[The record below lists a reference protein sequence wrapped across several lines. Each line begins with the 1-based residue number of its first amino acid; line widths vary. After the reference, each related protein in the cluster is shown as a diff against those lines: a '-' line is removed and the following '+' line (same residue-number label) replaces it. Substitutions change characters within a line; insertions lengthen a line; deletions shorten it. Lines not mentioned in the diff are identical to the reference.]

1 VAAGDPVIDS
11 SVRAFGKT
19 ALFGKL
25 VSLEARGMDSAGR
38 PSDGIAPSDRLLRAT
53 IEQWD
58 TALCWIGADGTIAG
72 ANPCFTRWTG
82 RPAETLIGRP
92 LLSVLDLGG
101 RDWAAV
107 WDGLSSG
114 GQPPGAGSLTP
125 PRADPIPVD
134 LRWQRLDGQ
143 TQPLLLCQMQTFDE
157 RERAD
162 AVARLQQDVLELVAA
177 GRSLKLVL
185 DFLCRQVETC
195 APELACSVLLL
206 DDDRR
211 LRFTAAP
218 SLPAAYNAAIDGEE
232 IGPAVGSCGTAAWRG
247 TAVEVTDIANDPL
260 WADYRDLALS
270 HGLAACW
277 SSPIKGRDAQ
287 VLGTFA
293 LYYREP
299 RGATSFHR
307 RMLAACVH
315 LCALAV
321 EHDRAR
327 AEINR
332 LAFFDTLTGLPNR
345 ALLRDRATAALA
357 LAGRTRQPV
366 TLMFLDMDRFKTIN
380 DSLGHAVGD
389 RLLVEVA
396 ERLRRLFPDG
406 DTLARLGGDEFVA
419 LLPGCDAGHAA
430 LVAERLLACLSVPT
444 AVADLALTPTA
455 SIGIAVH
462 PNDGADFDTLLRQA
476 DSAMY
481 RAKQAGRNRCHFYR
495 SDMNEQAV
503 RRLEMEAAL
512 REALERGE
520 FALHY
525 QPQVRLDGRRLH
537 RVEALIRWS
546 HPRWGAVSPME
557 FIPLAEECGLIDGID
572 AWVLETAVAQL
583 ARWRTAGLAV
593 PGVAVNMSAVR
604 FAHGD
609 LPDHVRGVLE
619 ANGVPADQLTL
630 EITERLMMSEEV
642 GVQDAL
648 DALHALGVTLSIDDF
663 GTGYSSLSYLKR
675 FPMGELKIDR
685 SFVKELDI
693 DAANRPLV
701 RAMIQIGEALGLAVV
716 AEGVEREAQHRM
728 LEAEGCC
735 IAQGYLYA
743 RPMAAEAFERWL
755 ADGGVPED
763 ATPAACTITL

>member
-1 VAAGDPVIDS
+1 
-11 SVRAFGKT
+11 
-19 ALFGKL
+19 
-25 VSLEARGMDSAGR
+25 MDSAGQTM
-38 PSDGIAPSDRLLRAT
+38 DVVGPSDRLLRAT
-53 IEQWD
+53 VEQWD
-58 TALCWIGADGTIAG
+58 TALCWIGADGGIVG
-72 ANPCFTRWTG
+72 LNPCFVRWTG
-82 RPAETLIGRP
+82 RSVEALIGRP
-92 LLSVLDLGG
+92 ILSVLDMGG
-101 RDWAAV
+101 RGWAAV
-107 WDGLSSG
+107 WSGLTDG
-114 GQPPGAGSLTP
+114 GQPPGAGVLTP
-125 PRADPIPVD
+125 PRAEPVPVD
-134 LRWQRLDGQ
+134 LRWQLLAGLSE
-143 TQPLLLCQMQTFDE
+143 PLALCQMQTFDE

-185 DFLCRQVETC
+185 DFLCRQVEAC

-206 DDDRR
+206 GEDRR
-211 LRFTAAP
+211 LRFAAGP
-218 SLPAAYNAAIDGEE
+218 SLPAAYNAVIDGAE

-247 TAVEVTDIANDPL
+247 TSVEVTDIATDPL
-260 WADYRDLALS
+260 WADYRALALS

-277 SSPIKGRDAQ
+277 SSPIKGRDSQ

-299 RGATSFHR
+299 RGAKPFHR

-315 LCALAV
+315 LCALAI

-332 LAFFDTLTGLPNR
+332 LAFYDTLTGLPNR

-396 ERLRRLFPDG
+396 DRLRRLFPDG

-419 LLPGCDAGHAA
+419 LLPGCDAAHAS
-430 LVAERLLACLSVPT
+430 LVAERVLACLSVPT
-444 AVADLALTPTA
+444 TVADLSLTPTA
-455 SIGIAVH
+455 SVGIAVH
-462 PNDGADFDTLLRQA
+462 PDDGADFDTLLRQA

-495 SDMNEQAV
+495 SDMNEQAIH
-503 RRLEMEAAL
+503 RLEMEAAL
-512 REALERGE
+512 CEAVERGE
-520 FALHY
+520 FTLHY
-525 QPQVRLDGRRLH
+525 QPQVALDGCRLH
-537 RVEALIRWS
+537 RLEALIRWT
-546 HPRWGAVSPME
+546 HPRWGAVSPVE

-583 ARWRTAGLAV
+583 ARWQAGGLAV

-609 LPDHVRGVLE
+609 LPEHVRDVLARHGVQ
-619 ANGVPADQLTL
+619 PSQLTL
-630 EITERLMMSEEV
+630 EVTERLMMSEET
-642 GVQDAL
+642 GVHDTL

-701 RAMIQIGEALGLAVV
+701 RAMIQIGEALGLTVV
-716 AEGVEREAQHRM
+716 AEGVEREAQHRILAM
-728 LEAEGCC
+728 EGCC
-735 IAQGYLYA
+735 IGQGYLYA
-743 RPMAAEAFERWL
+743 RPMAADAFERWL
-755 ADGGVPED
+755 AQGPALSRTTDMGGS
-763 ATPAACTITL
+763 LNF